1 MSLGGGSGGGSTTTS
16 IDKTYNAGMLALSQ
30 EQQDWAREMFG
41 AFTEGVGGGTSE
53 LQYMQNVINANQS
66 LLGGQTELE
75 LSQMGLSQDQI
86 AAMRS
91 LLPGQTELERSR
103 MGFETAQIGS
113 GMELLPGQTALSK
126 SQMGIAEA
134 DIAARHELL
143 PGQTALSKLQAS
155 DTMAGI
161 QERAPVRSKFF
172 SEALEGVDA
181 NERMNLAQADVAQSF
196 AGAEGT
202 ARRSAARMGR
212 SAGSID
218 FSKMATERAKGIGLA
233 RTTARTGAKDES
245 FRRLQSAMGL

>member
-113 GMELLPGQTALSK
+113 GMELLPGQTALS
-126 SQMGIAEA
+126 
-134 DIAARHELL
+134 
-143 PGQTALSKLQAS
+143 
-155 DTMAGI
+155 